1 MSVSRCKYPVL
12 CWIYFWQPVSII
24 LYLVW
29 VSWKICV
36 CKTSSA
42 SYQKQGKESA
52 CCTSNGYQHQDCE
65 CQANVSFCKSACDR
79 DMHCKGYVARNT
91 GKCHIATTSKC
102 TSFEGCR
109 QYNSGYVGALDVD
122 ARCGSRRRRDRYN
135 GCYIKE
141 RSNFLAKF
149 R

>member
-1 MSVSRCKYPVL
+1 
-12 CWIYFWQPVSII
+12 
-24 LYLVW
+24 
-29 VSWKICV
+29 
-36 CKTSSA
+36 
-42 SYQKQGKESA
+42 
-52 CCTSNGYQHQDCE
+52 
-65 CQANVSFCKSACDR
+65 
-79 DMHCKGYVARNT
+79 MHCKGYVARNN

-141 RSNFLAKF
+141 RSNLLVFKHSSVKIFNDCNSDINIKYNVLL
-149 R
+149 

>member
-1 MSVSRCKYPVL
+1 
-12 CWIYFWQPVSII
+12 
-24 LYLVW
+24 
-29 VSWKICV
+29 
-36 CKTSSA
+36 
-42 SYQKQGKESA
+42 
-52 CCTSNGYQHQDCE
+52 
-65 CQANVSFCKSACDR
+65 
-79 DMHCKGYVARNT
+79 MHCKGYVARNN

-141 RSNFLAKF
+141 RSNLPVFSKVPKKILKDCNSDIDIRYNVLF
-149 R
+149 